1 MFIKKMF
8 NTKHVIYCHEHENY
22 EDKHKLKSEGNDV
35 DSHKRITYS
44 DLVKQTCQ
52 VKTTMQ

>member
-22 EDKHKLKSEGNDV
+22 EDKHKLKSK
-35 DSHKRITYS
+35 HKS
-44 DLVKQTCQ
+44 LKQN
-52 VKTTMQ
+52 KTTRD